1 MKQEFNQENPF
12 YKRFDTDFGSTPFSK
27 ISNSHFEPA
36 IRRGIERGQAAIKKI
51 CNNCEWPSFENTIVA
66 LEYAGEELDRVLNVF
81 YPILSA
87 NTNDELMEISMR
99 ISPLISDYST
109 SITLNEP
116 LWQRVKAIYYTR
128 ETLCLS
134 SEQKMLLQNTYDFFV
149 RNGAMLQGRDREEF
163 RKITSRI
170 SELTTVFGQNVIK
183 ELNTYEIWLAKDDL
197 QGLTSDL
204 IEGAANSAM
213 EKGRPEEYLFRLD
226 QPTYMGFMKFSSRRD
241 LRERFYRLYCGR
253 NINGSYSNIEVLK
266 EIASLRRK
274 KARLLGY
281 DTFADYRLVKTMAE
295 TKENVIS
302 LLRELTE
309 SYRPAQLREFEEIEK
324 FASRIEGVP
333 VKLQPWDYSYY
344 AYKLKKEKYHYDEER
359 LRPYFE
365 LGNTVKG
372 VFGLATKL
380 YGLDFEE
387 LHDIDLYHP
396 DVKVYKVTEDNGQ
409 YLGLLYMDFFPCES
423 KQPGAWMTEFRPQ
436 YRDMAG
442 KDIRPHISIVTNFS
456 KPTASKPSLL
466 TPGEVRTLLH
476 EFGHALHGLLSKCT
490 FASLSG
496 TNVYRD
502 FVELPSQFNEN
513 FLTRGE
519 FLEGFARHYETGEN
533 IPMEYIRQIIETSQ
547 FGAGY
552 SCMRQLNFGLLDV
565 AWHSITSEVED
576 VSEFEINAG
585 KEVAV
590 FPVIEGALVS
600 PQFSHIFSG
609 GYAASYYS
617 YKWSEVLDAD
627 AFSAFEENGVFNKDT
642 ACSFRKNILEK
653 GGSEHPAILYRR
665 FRGRDAKIDALLV
678 RDGLK

>member
-27 ISNSHFEPA
+27 INNSHFEPA
-36 IRRGIERGQAAIKKI
+36 IRRGIELGKSAIIKI
-51 CNNCEWPSFENTIVA
+51 CNNCEAPSFENTIVA

-109 SITLNEP
+109 SITLNET
-116 LWQRVKAIYYTR
+116 LWHRVKAVYDTR
-128 ETLCLS
+128 EMLNLS
-134 SEQKMLLQNTYDFFV
+134 PEEKMLLQNTYDFFV

-213 EKGRPEEYLFRLD
+213 EKGRPGEYLFRLD

-295 TKENVIS
+295 SKENVIS
-302 LLRELTE
+302 LLRKLAE
-309 SYRPAQLREFEEIEK
+309 SYRPAQLGEFEEIEN
-324 FASRIEGVP
+324 FASRIEGTP

-409 YLGLLYMDFFPCES
+409 YLGLLYMDFFPRES

-436 YRDMAG
+436 YRDMSG

-513 FLTRGE
+513 FLARGE

-552 SCMRQLNFGLLDV
+552 SCMRQLNFGLLDL
-565 AWHSITSEVED
+565 AWHSITSDVED

-590 FPVIEGALVS
+590 FPVIEDTLVS

-627 AFSAFEENGVFNKDT
+627 AFSAFEENGVFNKNT
-642 ACSFRKNILEK
+642 ADSFRKNILEK

>member
-12 YKRFDTDFGSTPFSK
+12 YKRFDTDFGATPFSK

-36 IRRGIERGQAAIKKI
+36 IRKEIERGQAAIIKI
-51 CNNCEWPSFENTIVA
+51 CNNCEAPSFENTIVA

-116 LWQRVKAIYYTR
+116 LWQRIKAVYDTR

-149 RNGAMLQGRDREEF
+149 RNGAMLQGSDRGEF

-170 SELTTVFGQNVIK
+170 SELTTAFGQNVIK
-183 ELNTYEIWLAKDDL
+183 ELNTYEIWLTKDDL

-213 EKGRPEEYLFRLD
+213 EKGRPGEYLFHLD

-253 NINGSYSNIEVLK
+253 NINGKYSNIDVLK

-274 KARLLGY
+274 KAQLLGY

-295 TKENVIS
+295 SKENVIS

-380 YGLDFEE
+380 YGLAFEE
-387 LHDIDLYHP
+387 LHDVDLYHP
-396 DVKVYKVTEDNGQ
+396 DVKVYKVTETNGQ
-409 YLGLLYMDFFPCES
+409 YLGLLYMDFFPRES

-442 KDIRPHISIVTNFS
+442 KDVRPHISIVTNFS

-519 FLEGFARHYETGEN
+519 FLEGFARHYETGES

-552 SCMRQLNFGLLDV
+552 SCMRQLNFGLLDL
-565 AWHSITSEVED
+565 AWHSITSDVEA
-576 VSEFEINAG
+576 VPEFEINAG

-590 FPVIEGALVS
+590 FPVIEGTLVS

-642 ACSFRKNILEK
+642 ADSFRKNILEK

>member
-12 YKRFDTDFGSTPFSK
+12 YKRFDTDFGATPYSQ
-27 ISNSHFEPA
+27 INNSHFEPA

-51 CNNCEWPSFENTIVA
+51 GNNCEGPSFENTIVA

-116 LWQRVKAIYYTR
+116 LWQRVKAVYDTR

-134 SEQKMLLQNTYDFFV
+134 SEQKMLLQTTYDSFV
-149 RNGAMLQGRDREEF
+149 RNGAMLQGSDREEF

-170 SELTTVFGQNVIK
+170 SELTTAFGQNVIK
-183 ELNTYEIWLAKDDL
+183 ELNTYEIWLTKDDL

-204 IEGAANSAM
+204 IESAANSAM
-213 EKGRPEEYLFRLD
+213 EKGRRGEYLFKLD

-241 LRERFYRLYCGR
+241 LRERFYMLYCGR
-253 NINGSYSNIEVLK
+253 NINGTYSNIDVLK

-295 TKENVIS
+295 SKENLIS
-302 LLRELTE
+302 LLRKLAE

-324 FASRIEGVP
+324 FASRIEGTP

-409 YLGLLYMDFFPCES
+409 YLGLLYMDFFPRES

-513 FLTRGE
+513 FLTRAE

-552 SCMRQLNFGLLDV
+552 SCMRQLNFGLLDL